1 MSETEVLENQGK
13 LDELYIKEYLDQLKT
28 AEQASYKADRE
39 YEADS
44 KNTEKKE
51 AFVEAR
57 KTEIQ
62 ACLAAAEALVK
73 ITDGAIDIPTAK
85 SLIKE
90 QRAGVHEI
98 CEGLEHGLTKEQVR
112 LYANPE
118 FSNLQMREI
127 RSGLENG
134 LTEEQIRLYA
144 RPKFGYVNMR
154 EIRSGLEHG
163 LSEEQVRLFANP
175 EFNDGQ
181 MKEIRLGLEGGL
193 SMEQVGIYAKPLFYG
208 EQMKELRLGL
218 QNMGFTAKESNQPQ
232 HHAKRSMM
240 GKGR

>member
-118 FSNLQMREI
+118 FSN
-127 RSGLENG
+127 
-134 LTEEQIRLYA
+134 
-144 RPKFGYVNMR
+144 VNMR

-218 QNMGFTAKESNQPQ
+218 QNMGFTAKESNQQQ

>member
-112 LYANPE
+112 LYAK
-118 FSNLQMREI
+118 I
-127 RSGLENG
+127 
-134 LTEEQIRLYA
+134 
-144 RPKFGYVNMR
+144 
-154 EIRSGLEHG
+154 
-163 LSEEQVRLFANP
+163 
-175 EFNDGQ
+175 
-181 MKEIRLGLEGGL
+181 
-193 SMEQVGIYAKPLFYG
+193 
-208 EQMKELRLGL
+208 
-218 QNMGFTAKESNQPQ
+218 
-232 HHAKRSMM
+232 
-240 GKGR
+240 GRAHV